1 MALFQNTE
9 QFFKSYPS
17 ETLVRNMWHWH
28 DPKHLDVWIHNAPFE
43 ERSLRYL
50 GIEGTIYSD
59 KKQVNRYSHQWM
71 PLPANKNITAKY
83 LKIFDE
89 FNCYGDLN
97 YYTLNYGIIWSK
109 LTRKKSWIKLF
120 EKFGDRMTQEEMRYH
135 YDDLKD
141 LENNLPKVFHTD
153 LAFDFDTGDAKEIKN
168 IQDIIPYVSKLSE
181 WLEKHQAAHQIFF
194 SGKKG
199 FHLVVPYQVFDQPMS
214 ENNDQINKQIVE
226 FIQAETGDLHIDP
239 AIYSKRRQFR
249 LPNSIHTSGLWKIA
263 LTQEDLERGEHYILN
278 CALNK
283 KPLIDLDIT
292 YSPKLADFRF
302 HAEKNEQLKP
312 KYSVRKKHIK
322 TLKSFKE
329 SDFKKDQLVSTT
341 DIKKLSHPPCIKH
354 ALEDGVVKPIANRN
368 IVTVFLATYFYQVS
382 RNADET
388 IALLTDHALRV
399 LKKFSSSNST
409 EIIQST
415 KTAIQAVFTKSY
427 KFNCAYARKLGYN
440 CSSECEIYKKYR
452 PRTHYTKIL
461 NFPTIAPQKN
471 NDNIIKLDSLDSLR
485 KNMIDIID
493 SYTKNLI
500 LANRKRNIKPLIVK
514 AQAGSGKTTSTY
526 HWIYKKKHR
535 TIWVGSRLALYDNI
549 PLKQRKNWL
558 KIRGRVGEE
567 KDDKTGEI
575 LPATCVKH
583 KLASQMRKRRLD
595 TYFHLCEHCDYNK
608 NKKNPCLFFRQFQDL
623 ENNWFVQQPTFL
635 YKAKKNLKDFDV
647 LVFDEDILQ
656 QFIENVEIS
665 SKEILQVM
673 KLIRE
678 KLKELFVFCRDVPVG
693 AVKRWY
699 LLYLLLDAVKLLLED
714 KYLPMPLTGR
724 LFNEHLQLK
733 YKECI
738 SKKWQDN
745 AFYNEFKFYNYL
757 IPETIWQLP
766 AKIDSDGRD
775 FVNKIYLGIEEEIDK
790 LPLGFTK
797 ELITIMDEE
806 YSNRP
811 GHSPIS
817 RLNVVRKNNEN
828 ILLLNHKIDP
838 PAKSKPTI
846 ILDATARRSIYEILF
861 DHRVDMHRP
870 LLPIKNEVWQCY
882 STNGSI
888 QSFHN
893 PKHKKRMFKALKK
906 LLKDE
911 PDSLIICKEEIEK
924 EIRATFNLHPKTQLT
939 HFYANRGSNEFQ
951 SAKHV
956 IIFGSPGFPDSVVK
970 QYAAA
975 LYPEDQFIADIHYV
989 TRRYEGTY
997 HGVKV
1002 MEYMDSKLQSI
1013 LEISRED
1020 EIYQGLSRIRLI
1032 LDKAKRVTLLT
1043 NIPIPGILVT
1053 KLFSLNELINDDS
1066 NLKFQL
1072 KNRIKKL
1079 IETKNYCIPSW
1090 DIYPHFDT
1098 VHRTTLDRNIAKI
1111 ISELGLKKQKITIK
1125 KDNNNHKI
1133 TVITNEKFKKHYF
1146 EIKLKHGE
1154 ILYVHD
1160 EK

>member
-9 QFFKSYPS
+9 SFFKSYPS

-71 PLPANKNITAKY
+71 PLPANKNITANY

-153 LAFDFDTGDAKEIKN
+153 LAFDFDTGDTKEIKN
-168 IQDIIPYVSKLSE
+168 IQNIIPYVSKLSE
-181 WLEKHQAAHQIFF
+181 WLEKHQASHQIFF

-226 FIQAETGDLHIDP
+226 FIQAETGDLHLDP

-249 LPNSIHTSGLWKIA
+249 LPNSIHTSGLWKIT
-263 LTQEDLERGEHYILN
+263 LTQKDLERGEQYILD

-329 SDFKKDQLVSTT
+329 SDLKKDQLVSTT

-354 ALEDGVVKPIANRN
+354 ALNDGVVKPIANRN
-368 IVTVFLATYFYQVS
+368 IVTVFLATYFYQVG
-382 RNADET
+382 RNAGET

-399 LKKFSSSNST
+399 LKKFSSSNSS
-409 EIIQST
+409 EIEQST

-427 KFNCAYARKLGYN
+427 KFNCAYARKLGFN
-440 CSSECEIYKKYR
+440 CTPDCEIYKRYR
-452 PRTHYTKIL
+452 PRTHYTKLL
-461 NFPTIAPQKN
+461 NFPTLAKQVTENKIVEFESLKELR
-471 NDNIIKLDSLDSLR
+471 LDMV
-485 KNMIDIID
+485 NTMD
-493 SYTKNLI
+493 SYVKKLI
-500 LANRKRNIKPLIVK
+500 EKNRKRNIKPLIIQT
-514 AQAGSGKTTSTY
+514 QAGSGKTTSTY
-526 HWIYKKKHR
+526 HWIYKKKYR

-575 LPATCVKH
+575 LNATCVKH
-583 KLASQMRKRRLD
+583 QLAAALRKRRLN
-595 TYFHLCEHCDYNK
+595 TYNHLCEYCDYNE
-608 NKKNPCLFFRQFQDL
+608 KKGNPCLYYRQFQDL
-623 ENNWFVQQPTFL
+623 DNNWFVQQPTFL
-635 YKAKKNLKDFDV
+635 HKAKKNLKNFDV

-656 QFIENVEIS
+656 QFIENIEIS
-665 SKEILQVM
+665 SNEILQVM

-678 KLKELFVFCRDVPVG
+678 KLKDLFVFSRDVPIG

-699 LLYLLLDAVKLLLED
+699 LLYLLLDAVKTLLDD
-714 KYLPMPLTGR
+714 KHIATPLTGR
-724 LFNEHLQLK
+724 LFNDHLQLK
-733 YKECI
+733 YKEC
-738 SKKWQDN
+738 QNND
-745 AFYNEFKFYNYL
+745 FYEEFKFYNFL

-766 AKIDSDGRD
+766 AKIDSYGRD
-775 FVNKIYLGIEEEIDK
+775 FVNKINLGIEEKIDK
-790 LPLGFTK
+790 LPLSFTK
-797 ELITIMDEE
+797 ELIQVLDEE
-806 YSNRP
+806 FHNRH
-811 GHSPIS
+811 GQTPIS
-817 RLNVVRKNNEN
+817 RITVIIKNNEN
-828 ILLLNHKIDP
+828 TLLLNKKIDP
-838 PAKSKPTI
+838 PAKTKPTI
-846 ILDATARRSIYEILF
+846 ILDATARKSIYETLF
-861 DHRVDMHRP
+861 EHQVDVYQS
-870 LLPIKNEVWQCY
+870 LLPIKNEIWQCY

-893 PKHKKRMFKALKK
+893 PAHKKRMFKALQK
-906 LLKDE
+906 LLDDE
-911 PDSLIICKEEIEK
+911 PDSLIICKEEIER
-924 EIRATFNLHPKTQLT
+924 EIKNTFYLHAKTQVT

-989 TRRYEGTY
+989 IRKYEGTY
-997 HGVKV
+997 HGIKV

-1053 KLFSLNELINDDS
+1053 KLFSLNDLINDDS
-1066 NLKFQL
+1066 KLKFQL
-1072 KNRIKKL
+1072 KNKIKKL
-1079 IETKNYCIPSW
+1079 IETKKYCIPTW
-1090 DIYPHFDT
+1090 DIYPHFDKIP
-1098 VHRTTLDRNIAKI
+1098 RATLNWNIEKI
-1111 ISELGLKKQKITIK
+1111 AQNLNLKKQLIRVKNRKNSHRLTVFISDLFK
-1125 KDNNNHKI
+1125 NNFI
-1133 TVITNEKFKKHYF
+1133 EQ
-1146 EIKLKHGE
+1146 KLKNNE
-1154 ILYVHD
+1154 ICIVHD